1 MNTKYD
7 VGEKVFVEGI
17 ITNIKADSTGLLYR
31 VEFEGRLHNFRED
44 QIYPISV
51 EGGADDKG

>member
-7 VGEKVFVEGI
+7 VGEKVLVEGI
-17 ITNIKADSTGLLYR
+17 IKNVKADCTGLMYGI
-31 VEFEGRLHNFRED
+31 EFCGKVHNFRED

-51 EGGADDKG
+51 EGGADDKD